1 MSPEPEVLTVSTTVH
16 EADRAVVSLAGE
28 LDADTVAVLQHQLAT
43 LVLQGRKHL
52 VLDLA
57 LVPFMDSAGLNSVLR
72 ARAETLRYGGSLAL
86 AAPGPAVRRLLDL
99 TGVSLTSPLYASST
113 EALAAVPARAE

>member
-16 EADRAVVSLAGE
+16 GADRAVVSLAGE
-28 LDADTVAVLQHQLAT
+28 LDADTAVALQHQLAA
-43 LVLQGRKHL
+43 LVLQGRKHV

-57 LVPFMDSAGLNSVLR
+57 DVPFMDSSGLNSVLR
-72 ARAETLRYGGSLAL
+72 ARSETLRYDGSLLL

-99 TGVSLTSPLYASST
+99 TGVSLTSPLYASSE
-113 EALAAVPARAE
+113 EALADLPD